1 VQDPAMH
8 GVTDRIR
15 AVSERVILTQH
26 TTLDAASGA
35 TRLLTEAFEQ
45 ANVLY
50 TFSVLPQPNQAPHL
64 DWVQLHSAGINHVIQ
79 HPLFATDVIFTT
91 ASGLHAINIGEYV
104 MASILAWARRLPE
117 MFDLQRKSE
126 WPSNRWT
133 RYMPSELHGAT
144 LGIVGYGSLG
154 RQVGRLAKTFG
165 MKVLAVKR
173 HAQLREERD
182 AFGLP
187 ALGDP
192 GGALPDA
199 LYSPQQLR
207 DMLPQCDYAGLSVP
221 LTPETRGLLG
231 EAEFNA
237 MRSDA
242 YFINIAR
249 GSIVQQEALIQ
260 ALQNRH
266 IAGAAL
272 DVAAVEPLSPDSPL
286 WDMKNVIITPH
297 VSGHSVSVNARAID
311 LFCENLLRYQ
321 HGEPLVNV
329 VDRQSGY

>member
-1 VQDPAMH
+1 MTGTNLLNQKRIQVLIAFNLQDKLLAQVQQNPSVEIVAIADRTQLTDEQLQQAEVVLCWDFGPEYFTRCPRLRWIHKMST
-8 GVTDRIR
+8 GVDRMLYPEL
-15 AVSERVILTQH
+15 VHSSVILTSS
-26 TTLDAASGA
+26 SGA
-35 TRLLTEAFEQ
+35 HAIPMAE
-45 ANVLY
+45 
-50 TFSVLPQPNQAPHL
+50 
-64 DWVQLHSAGINHVIQ
+64 HVIGVM
-79 HPLFATDVIFTT
+79 L
-91 ASGLHAINIGEYV
+91 AIVKDLPGSFRKQLSHTWVKEY
-104 MASILAWARRLPE
+104 
-117 MFDLQRKSE
+117 
-126 WPSNRWT
+126 T
-133 RYMPSELHGAT
+133 RELYGKVV
-144 LGIVGYGSLG
+144 GIVGTGHVGTEIAKRAKIMGMTVLG
-154 RQVGRLAKTFG
+154 LRRRDLQTDYVDQMFPRDRLHDLLNRSDF
-165 MKVLAVKR
+165 VVV
-173 HAQLREERD
+173 
-182 AFGLP
+182 
-187 ALGDP
+187 AL
-192 GGALPDA
+192 
-199 LYSPQQLR
+199 
-207 DMLPQCDYAGLSVP
+207 P

-329 VDRQSGY
+329 VDRQAGY